1 MVSTVVERLGRLDI
15 AVNNAGMNRN
25 HAAEECS
32 EEDWDLTFQL
42 NTKGVFLCAQAR
54 LAAAFPPDEAF
65 STEQRSLKS
74 AFGTEISTFALYL
87 ISRGFLHTSS
97 IACKI

>member
-25 HAAEECS
+25 HSAEECS

-42 NTKGVFLCAQAR
+42 NTKGVFLCAQAKP
-54 LAAAFPPDEAF
+54 ADAFAP
-65 STEQRSLKS
+65 
-74 AFGTEISTFALYL
+74 
-87 ISRGFLHTSS
+87 
-97 IACKI
+97 C

>member
-54 LAAAFPPDEAF
+54 SSSHSPISPRVQIANLVLFKALNPLRT
-65 STEQRSLKS
+65 SKS
-74 AFGTEISTFALYL
+74 Y
-87 ISRGFLHTSS
+87 SS
-97 IACKI
+97 A